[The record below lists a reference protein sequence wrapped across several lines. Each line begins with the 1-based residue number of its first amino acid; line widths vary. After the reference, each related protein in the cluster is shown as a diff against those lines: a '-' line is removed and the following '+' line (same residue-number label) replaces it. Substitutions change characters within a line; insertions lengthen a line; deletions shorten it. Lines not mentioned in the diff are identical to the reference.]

1 MEVRALSCMTSTC
14 SMFNGNFALDGR
26 GASSSSPYFSQPFAG
41 IGSILSSTPK
51 GAAARPHTLTTA
63 SGSSVAASS
72 VVARAT
78 GGGGGGGGSTVC
90 NGGEGIEESGV
101 YYTSTTTT
109 VCD

>member
-26 GASSSSPYFSQPFAG
+26 GASSSSPYFSQSFAG

-78 GGGGGGGGSTVC
+78 TGGGGGGSTVC